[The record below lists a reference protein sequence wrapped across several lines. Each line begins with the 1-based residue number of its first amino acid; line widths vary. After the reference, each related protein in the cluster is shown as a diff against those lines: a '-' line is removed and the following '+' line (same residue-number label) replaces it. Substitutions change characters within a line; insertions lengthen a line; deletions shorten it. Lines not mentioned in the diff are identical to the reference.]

1 MIKYLKIN
9 WILFKNAYIRDSKI
23 PGVVL
28 SNVAFHLLDI
38 AVTIVFFK
46 IIFSNISELA
56 GWNFYQVLFLYAFAK
71 VIISINNG
79 WFRGGLKDFA
89 TELIRRGN
97 YDFYL
102 IKPVD
107 SMILVSISQPRIY
120 NFIAALFEIGICFY
134 AIWAGQIHIG
144 LINFLWF
151 LYLSFFGLILYYFLS
166 ILTIVPTFW
175 FIRLW
180 SLQDLMGRLSQV
192 MRYPS
197 GVFPPFIRTVL
208 MTAFPIIAV
217 AYLPV
222 YTLFYPP
229 KIEYIIY
236 IALVTIIFGFLAN
249 FVWQI
254 GNKRYSS
261 ASS

>member
-9 WILFKNAYIRDSKI
+9 WIIFKNAFIRDSKI
-23 PGVVL
+23 PGVVF
-28 SNVAFHLLDI
+28 SSISFHIVEI
-38 AVTIVFFK
+38 AVTIIFFRV
-46 IIFSNISELA
+46 IFANTSELA

-79 WFRGGLKDFA
+79 WFRSGLKKFSN
-89 TELIRRGN
+89 ELIRMGD

-107 SMILVSISQPRIY
+107 PMILVSISQPRLY
-120 NFIAALFEIGICFY
+120 NFIAVLFEIGICFY
-134 AIWAGQIHIG
+134 AVSAGQMQIG
-144 LINFLWF
+144 IINFFWF
-151 LYLSFFGLILYYFLS
+151 LYLAFFGLVLYYFLS
-166 ILTIVPTFW
+166 VLTIVPTFW
-175 FIRLW
+175 FVRLW

-197 GVFPPFIRTVL
+197 GVFPPFIRAIL
-208 MTAFPIIAV
+208 MTVFPIVAV

-222 YTLFYPP
+222 YTLFNPP

-236 IALVTIIFGFLAN
+236 IALATIIFGVVTNFL
-249 FVWQI
+249 WHL
-254 GNKRYSS
+254 GNKHYSS

>member
-23 PGVVL
+23 PGVV
-28 SNVAFHLLDI
+28 
-38 AVTIVFFK
+38 
-46 IIFSNISELA
+46 FSNIVFHLVDIAITIIFFNVIFANTQELV

-79 WFRGGLKDFA
+79 WTRVGLSRFA
-89 TELIRRGN
+89 TQLIRRGD

-107 SMILVSISQPRIY
+107 PMIMVSISQPRIY
-120 NFIAALFEIGICFY
+120 DFIVVLFDLGLCFY
-134 AIWAGQIHIG
+134 AVIAGNIQIG
-144 LINFLWF
+144 LINFIWF
-151 LYLSFFGLILYYFLS
+151 LYLAFFGLILYYFLS
-166 ILTIVPTFW
+166 VLTVVPTFW

-180 SLQDLMGRLSQV
+180 SLQGLMSRLNQV
-192 MRYPS
+192 MRYPM
-197 GVFPPFIRTVL
+197 GVFPPFIRAIL
-208 MTAFPIIAV
+208 MTVFPIV
-217 AYLPV
+217 AISYLPV
-222 YTLFYPP
+222 YTLFNPP

-236 IALVTIIFGFLAN
+236 VPLITLIFGLI
-249 FVWQI
+249 VSYIWRI
-254 GNKRYSS
+254 GNKKYSS

>member
-23 PGVVL
+23 PGVVF
-28 SNVAFHLLDI
+28 SNVSFHI
-38 AVTIVFFK
+38 AEIAITIIFFK
-46 IIFSNISELA
+46 VIFANTQELA

-71 VIISINNG
+71 IIISIHNG
-79 WFRGGLKDFA
+79 WARGGLKRFA
-89 TELIRRGN
+89 SELIRRGD

-102 IKPVD
+102 VKPVD
-107 SMILVSISQPRIY
+107 PMILVSISQPRIY
-120 NFIAALFEIGICFY
+120 NFLAVLFELGLCLY
-134 AIWAGQIHIG
+134 AIIAGQIQIG

-151 LYLSFFGLILYYFLS
+151 LYLTFFGLILYYFLS
-166 ILTIVPTFW
+166 VLMVVPAFW
-175 FIRLW
+175 FVRLW

-192 MRYPS
+192 MRYPV
-197 GVFPPFIRTVL
+197 GVFPPFIRTIL
-208 MTAFPIIAV
+208 MTVFPIAAI

-236 IALVTIIFGFLAN
+236 ILLITLIFGFIAN
-249 FVWQI
+249 YVWHL